1 MAKWADKAAAIRE
14 LEKGGVVDP
23 GDLIKAA
30 KAVSH
35 PCHDDFTWD
44 VKVAAAERWRDQA
57 RKLIRRV
64 EFEVT
69 VDDVTESVV
78 QYVPN
83 DDGGEEH
90 QFRSLPKVRSKV
102 VAGDLITTE
111 VAMLHGLAS
120 RVYGIALAK
129 ENLIGSDRVA
139 TLRMVR
145 DTLAELKTE
154 LEG

>member
-14 LEKGGVVDP
+14 LEKGGKVDP
-23 GDLIKAA
+23 RDLIKAA
-30 KAVSH
+30 KAANH

-44 VKVAAAERWRDQA
+44 VKTAAAERWRDQA
-57 RKLIRRV
+57 RQLIRRV
-64 EFEVT
+64 SFEVT
-69 VDDVTESVV
+69 VDDATESVV

-83 DDGGEEH
+83 DDGEEP
-90 QFRSLPKVRSKV
+90 QFRSLPKVRSKSV
-102 VAGDLITTE
+102 VGSLIASE

-129 ENLIGSDRVA
+129 ENLIGADRVA
-139 TLRMVR
+139 TLRTVR
-145 DTLAELKTE
+145 DLLAELKAE

>member
-14 LEKGGVVDP
+14 LEKGGKVDP
-23 GDLIKAA
+23 RDLIKAA
-30 KAVSH
+30 KAANH
-35 PCHDDFTWD
+35 PCHEDFTWD
-44 VKVAAAERWRDQA
+44 VKTAAAERWRDQA
-57 RKLIRRV
+57 RGLIRRV

-69 VDDVTESVV
+69 VDDATESVV

-83 DDGGEEH
+83 DGDDH

-102 VAGDLITTE
+102 VAGDLISNE

-129 ENLIGSDRVA
+129 ENLIGVDCVA

-145 DTLAELKTE
+145 DTLAALKTE